1 MHKNVADEIRI
12 FNEYCKI
19 VSIDLNETLT
29 SIKYLLICEHFPIF
43 KYINM
48 KLKLYMCLT
57 PLKVHACK
65 MTDRNSA
72 VRENLVSPL
81 LYYITCMV

>member
-1 MHKNVADEIRI
+1 MHKNVADQIRI

-19 VSIDLNETLT
+19 VSTDLNETLT
-29 SIKYLLICEHFPIF
+29 SITFLFVNIFQYL

>member
-29 SIKYLLICEHFPIF
+29 SIK
-43 KYINM
+43 
-48 KLKLYMCLT
+48 
-57 PLKVHACK
+57 
-65 MTDRNSA
+65 
-72 VRENLVSPL
+72 
-81 LYYITCMV
+81 

>member
-1 MHKNVADEIRI
+1 M
-12 FNEYCKI
+12 
-19 VSIDLNETLT
+19 SP
-29 SIKYLLICEHFPIF
+29 FPT
-43 KYINM
+43 M
-48 KLKLYMCLT
+48 KLKLYMCVT

-65 MTDRNSA
+65 MTDRSSA